1 MITLVNTLI
10 LFFGLL
16 IFVQLL
22 LANHVVEGL
31 ENNAATTNF
40 QPYDTNNQANAF
52 ILAQQ
57 NAGNIVVLKQ
67 QLDKMLG
74 LDKKVQ
80 DLSGNVIKLQ
90 DQVLELAQANKQYTE
105 KMIGTTPPQI
115 SGAV

>member
-31 ENNAATTNF
+31 ENNTTTNF

-105 KMIGTTPPQI
+105 KMLGTTPPKI

>member
-40 QPYDTNNQANAF
+40 QP
-52 ILAQQ
+52 
-57 NAGNIVVLKQ
+57 
-67 QLDKMLG
+67 
-74 LDKKVQ
+74 
-80 DLSGNVIKLQ
+80 
-90 DQVLELAQANKQYTE
+90 
-105 KMIGTTPPQI
+105 
-115 SGAV
+115 